1 LAVTAVPPGTSRG
14 NGAPHIPPTHPRS
27 PHPPSGPSIFLVS
40 FDISFD
46 ARRRQAGKLLERHGP
61 KVLRSAYEIQ
71 AGPRLNGLVARLGDL
86 LEPHDH
92 ALVLPVCDRCRQAWW
107 GGPVDA
113 VPAHGWVAR

>member
-1 LAVTAVPPGTSRG
+1 VSPGTPRG
-14 NGAPHIPPTHPRS
+14 TAPPHTRA
-27 PHPPSGPSIFLVS
+27 PHPPSTFLVS

-46 ARRRQAGKLLERHGP
+46 PRRRQAAKLLERHGP

-71 AGPRLNGLVARLGDL
+71 TGPRLSGLVARLCDL

-113 VPAHGWVAR
+113 VPAHGWVTR